1 MPDGANTGNLFCP
14 DGYHSDPVRHAAKN
28 MKDFLRLF
36 LPHHHAT
43 VTLAEKLRGALAGG
57 IAILWLGLLIEF
69 LPRGPYPVLMLG
81 STAASAV
88 LLFAVPHSPM
98 AQPWNLVVGHAISAL
113 AGWIISL
120 LIADP
125 LIAAAIAV
133 ALAILLMHLLDALH
147 PPGAATALTVVL
159 GASQFHL
166 MGGLWLAGI
175 VAMNAAVSLA
185 FAVLINN
192 LLPGRHYPAPHQPPA
207 PQAARIP
214 PAEITV
220 DDIEA
225 ALEEMDSVIDVSEED
240 LLEIYSRAMQ
250 HAQQRPAR

>member
-1 MPDGANTGNLFCP
+1 
-14 DGYHSDPVRHAAKN
+14 

-43 VTLAEKLRGALAGG
+43 VTFAEKLRGGLAGG

-69 LPRGPYPVLMLG
+69 LPRGQYPLLMLG

-98 AQPWNLVVGHAISAL
+98 AQPWNLVVGHAVSAL

-120 LIADP
+120 LIPDP
-125 LIAAAIAV
+125 IVAAALAV
-133 ALAILLMHLLDALH
+133 ALAILLMHVLDALH

-159 GASQFHL
+159 GASQFHQ
-166 MGGLWLAGI
+166 MGGLWLTGI
-175 VAMNAAVSLA
+175 VAMNTGVSLL
-185 FAVLINN
+185 FALLINN
-192 LLPGRHYPAPHQPPA
+192 LLPGRHYPAPHQPSS
-207 PQAARIP
+207 PQVARIL
-214 PAEITV
+214 PAVITV

-225 ALEEMDSVIDVSEED
+225 ALEEMDSVIDVSEDD

-250 HAQQRPAR
+250 HAQQRATSGIP